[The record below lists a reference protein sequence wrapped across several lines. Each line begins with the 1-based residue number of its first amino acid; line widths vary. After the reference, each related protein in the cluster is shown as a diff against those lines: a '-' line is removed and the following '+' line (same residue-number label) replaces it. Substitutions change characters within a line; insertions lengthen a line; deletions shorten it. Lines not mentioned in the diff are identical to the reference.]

1 MIFNDQFNYISR
13 FKPNLMEIIIE
24 KLMYEERIVFFN
36 IYIWYIETTRASH
49 NHSDD
54 FHLSTRFSSVLYN
67 NNKLNTYNKNI
78 I

>member
-1 MIFNDQFNYISR
+1 MINLTTSAE
-13 FKPNLMEIIIE
+13 PNLMEIIIE
-24 KLMYEERIVFFN
+24 KLMYEGRIIFFDAFN